1 MSFNCLI
8 LFFNAIMI
16 ALPSVW
22 YPIMLVTPTNSLEKY
37 ETLDSTNLVTR
48 PVIEAVGNR
57 FREENNSGLIVK
69 ITLLMFLWW
78 DHFIWC

>member
-1 MSFNCLI
+1 
-8 LFFNAIMI
+8 
-16 ALPSVW
+16 
-22 YPIMLVTPTNSLEKY
+22 MLVTPTNSLEKY